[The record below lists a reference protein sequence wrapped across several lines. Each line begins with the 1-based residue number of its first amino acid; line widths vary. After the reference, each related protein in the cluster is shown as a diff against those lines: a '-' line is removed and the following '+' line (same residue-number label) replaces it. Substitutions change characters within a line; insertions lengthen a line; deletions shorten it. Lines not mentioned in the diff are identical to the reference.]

1 MNCRT
6 QLLRPRVILPHI
18 YDITPAFMD
27 LHGLGGLLLDLD
39 NTLIPYGS
47 YDEQAEVTHWA
58 GALQAAGYPLYLLS
72 NARRE
77 RARVWAQRLGLPG
90 VGLAGKPFA
99 REYRRG
105 LSVVNLP
112 AHRVGMVGDQLFT
125 DVLGGNWSGMF
136 TIMVRPIS
144 DNALPHTRLA
154 RRLERLVLKRY
165 GHDWAG
171 KSRASQDGAAMRG
184 AAPDPAHQLAQLSAR
199 HPAARNPAALNPI
212 APNPVA
218 SRNKMTTNTENK
230 NEENINIENKEI
242 KNTESTNGRQD

>member
-1 MNCRT
+1 MNRRT

-18 YDITPAFMD
+18 YDITPSFME
-27 LHGLGGLLLDLD
+27 LHGLSGLLLDLD

-47 YDEQAEVTHWA
+47 YDEQAEVKHWA

-72 NARRE
+72 NAGRE
-77 RARVWAQRLGLPG
+77 RARVWAERLGLPG

-171 KSRASQDGAAMRG
+171 KSWASEDSAGLPGTVAA
-184 AAPDPAHQLAQLSAR
+184 
-199 HPAARNPAALNPI
+199 NPAAQNAAPQNI
-212 APNPVA
+212 AIQNIATQNPVT
-218 SRNKMTTNTENK
+218 SGIKLIRMTET
-230 NEENINIENKEI
+230 
-242 KNTESTNGRQD
+242 KNTERTEGGKGRQD

>member
-1 MNCRT
+1 MNRRT

-18 YDITPAFMD
+18 YDITPAFME
-27 LHGLGGLLLDLD
+27 LHDLGGLLLDLD

-47 YDEQAEVTHWA
+47 YDEQAEVKHWA

-77 RARVWAQRLGLPG
+77 RARVWAERLGLPG

-99 REYRRG
+99 QGYRRG

-144 DNALPHTRLA
+144 DNALPHTRFA

-171 KSRASQDGAAMRG
+171 KSWASKDSAGLPGKVVAANLAAQN
-184 AAPDPAHQLAQLSAR
+184 AAPQNTAVQNSATQ
-199 HPAARNPAALNPI
+199 
-212 APNPVA
+212 NPVT
-218 SRNKMTTNTENK
+218 SGTKLIRTTETLIGTTET
-230 NEENINIENKEI
+230 
-242 KNTESTNGRQD
+242 KNTEMTESDNGRQD

>member
-1 MNCRT
+1 MNRRT

-18 YDITPAFMD
+18 YDITPAFME

-47 YDEQAEVTHWA
+47 YDEQAEVMQWA

-77 RARVWAQRLGLPG
+77 RARIWAQRLGLPG

-99 REYRRG
+99 QGYRRG

-125 DVLGGNWSGMF
+125 DMLGGNWAGMF

-144 DNALPHTRLA
+144 DNALPHTRFA
-154 RRLERLVLKRY
+154 RKLERLVLKRY

-171 KSRASQDGAAMRG
+171 NSWASRDSADLPGTAA
-184 AAPDPAHQLAQLSAR
+184 AT
-199 HPAARNPAALNPI
+199 PAAQNAAIQNAPLQNAAIQNI
-212 APNPVA
+212 ATQNPVT
-218 SRNKMTTNTENK
+218 SGTKLIRITET
-230 NEENINIENKEI
+230 
-242 KNTESTNGRQD
+242 KNTQMTESGNGRQD

>member
-1 MNCRT
+1 MNRRT

-18 YDITPAFMD
+18 YDITPAFME
-27 LHGLGGLLLDLD
+27 LHDLGGLLLDLD

-47 YDEQAEVTHWA
+47 YDEQAEVKHWA

-77 RARVWAQRLGLPG
+77 RARVWAERLGLPG

-105 LSVVNLP
+105 LTVLDLP

-144 DNALPHTRLA
+144 DNALPHTRFA

-171 KSRASQDGAAMRG
+171 ESWASKDSAGLPGAA
-184 AAPDPAHQLAQLSAR
+184 AANLAAQN
-199 HPAARNPAALNPI
+199 AATQNI
-212 APNPVA
+212 ATQNPVT
-218 SRNKMTTNTENK
+218 SGHKLIRTTETKKTEM
-230 NEENINIENKEI
+230 
-242 KNTESTNGRQD
+242 KNTERTEGGNRRQD